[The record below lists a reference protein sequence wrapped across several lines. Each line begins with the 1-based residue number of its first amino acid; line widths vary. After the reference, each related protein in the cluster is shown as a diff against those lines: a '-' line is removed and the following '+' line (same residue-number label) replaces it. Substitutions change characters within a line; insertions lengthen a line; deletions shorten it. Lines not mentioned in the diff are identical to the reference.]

1 MNSALLPSACRLVE
15 LPGHVAVN
23 RALLA
28 GFLAARD
35 APDLRRSHWLEGRYE
50 NLYVPRQRLPAIE
63 AVLALAVRET
73 QALLGIDFPL
83 RAGFWFNAMEPGQR
97 TLPHTHDDDD
107 ELMSAVYYVQVSPGS
122 GDLLLGDPPARIE
135 PRAGRMVLF
144 PPDLPHEVTV
154 NRSDRLRLS
163 IGINVGPEQVD

>member
-1 MNSALLPSACRLVE
+1 MDSAPVSSHGRLVE
-15 LPGHVAVN
+15 LPGHAVID

-28 GFLAARD
+28 GFMAARD
-35 APDLRRSHWLEGRYE
+35 DPGLRRSHFLEGRYE

-63 AVLALAVRET
+63 PVLALAVRET
-73 QALLGIDFPL
+73 QALLATERPL

-107 ELMSAVYYVQVSPGS
+107 ELMSAVYYVQAAPDAGA
-122 GDLLLGDPPARIE
+122 LLLGDPPERFE
-135 PRAGRMVLF
+135 PRAGCLVLF
-144 PPDLPHEVTV
+144 PPDLIHEVTV

-163 IGINVGPEQVD
+163 IGINVGPAPEG

>member
-1 MNSALLPSACRLVE
+1 MDSAPVSSHGRLVE
-15 LPGHVAVN
+15 LPGHAVID

-28 GFLAARD
+28 GFMAARD
-35 APDLRRSHWLEGRYE
+35 DPGLRRSHFLEGRYE

-63 AVLALAVRET
+63 PVLELAVRET
-73 QALLGIDFPL
+73 RALLATERPL

-107 ELMSAVYYVQVSPGS
+107 ELMSAVYY
-122 GDLLLGDPPARIE
+122 DPPERFE
-135 PRAGRMVLF
+135 PRAGCLVLF
-144 PPDLPHEVTV
+144 PPDLIHEVTV

-163 IGINVGPEQVD
+163 IGINVGPAPEG

>member
-1 MNSALLPSACRLVE
+1 METAPVPARHRLVE
-15 LPGHVAVN
+15 LPDHDAVD

-35 APDLRRSHWLEGRYE
+35 DPDLRRSHWLEGRYE
-50 NLYVPRQRLPAIE
+50 NLYVPRERVPAID

-73 QALLGIDFPL
+73 RALLGIDFPL
-83 RAGFWFNAMEPGQR
+83 RAGFWFNAMAPGQR

-107 ELMSAVYYVQVSPGS
+107 ELMSAVYYVEVPPGS

-135 PRAGRMVLF
+135 PQAGRMVLF
-144 PPDLPHEVTV
+144 PPDLIHEVTV

-163 IGINVGPEQVD
+163 VGLNVGRDD